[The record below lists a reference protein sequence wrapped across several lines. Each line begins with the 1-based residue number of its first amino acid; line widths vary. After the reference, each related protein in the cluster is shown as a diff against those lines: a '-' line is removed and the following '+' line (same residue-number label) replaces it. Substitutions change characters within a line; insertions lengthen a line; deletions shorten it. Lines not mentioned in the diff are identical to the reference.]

1 MVSAS
6 NAGTEKGNNM
16 KKGLLLTLG
25 SVVSLVIIFTLMKT
39 KEEPTFSPLK
49 TVVKNTNENQK
60 KKIKRV
66 SIKPLQTKEE
76 LKKNYTSLSPRISE
90 VTTDAKEVEYASPA
104 EELYRKNF
112 QEALDKGYGKT
123 PVITEDNTQVQS
135 VVEALNSGKHPE
147 RLSPLIRPAAFD
159 QESWQTNK
167 DYKQKY
173 LNTAEFGRVFQS
185 LNPALGTPKTK
196 RVTPYYQQVA
206 QGEKITLAVKT
217 AADMPVTFTSFD
229 LGKFSNGLTTQT
241 VVANNSGY
249 AEVEFHGMSG
259 TIADVNILAS
269 SPAASGQV
277 KFLVYT
283 KLNKNGTINEN

>member
-1 MVSAS
+1 
-6 NAGTEKGNNM
+6 M

-123 PVITEDNTQVQS
+123 PVIT
-135 VVEALNSGKHPE
+135 KE
-147 RLSPLIRPAAFD
+147 REGADGTRKVDASNWRRSIPDSNRKRPTVPD
-159 QESWQTNK
+159 K
-167 DYKQKY
+167 YK
-173 LNTAEFGRVFQS
+173 
-185 LNPALGTPKTK
+185 
-196 RVTPYYQQVA
+196 
-206 QGEKITLAVKT
+206 
-217 AADMPVTFTSFD
+217 
-229 LGKFSNGLTTQT
+229 
-241 VVANNSGY
+241 
-249 AEVEFHGMSG
+249 
-259 TIADVNILAS
+259 
-269 SPAASGQV
+269 
-277 KFLVYT
+277 
-283 KLNKNGTINEN
+283 